1 MMSEQQLRDYLHR
14 VTADLKRTRRSLRR
28 YEAMATEP
36 IAIVG
41 MACRYPGGV
50 RTPGQLWDLAVS
62 EVDAITEFP
71 TDRGW
76 DLASVRD
83 RLATEASGFLRDID
97 RFDAEFFGISPRE
110 AVAMDP
116 QQRLLLETAWEAVER
131 AGIAPDSLRGSDTG
145 VFVGT
150 CAQDYPELLR
160 DTLDQVEGYVGTG
173 SAASVMSGRISYT
186 LGLEGPSLTVDTAC
200 SASLVALHSAVRAL
214 RARECS
220 LALTGGVVV
229 MTTLSPFL
237 EFTKQGGLAPD
248 GRCKSFSDDADGT
261 AWSEGAGM
269 LALQRLSDAQRDGH
283 EVLAVIRGSAVNS
296 DGASNGLSAPNG
308 TAQQQVIWSALE
320 NAGLA
325 PSDVDAVEAHGTG
338 TRLGDPIEAGALLA
352 TYGQDRQR
360 PLLLGSLKSNI
371 GHSQAAAGVGG
382 VIKMVAALRAG
393 VLPGL
398 LHFSA
403 PSSRIDWASGAVSPL
418 AHTAEWPETGSPRR
432 AGVSSFGVSGT
443 NAHVILEQAPE
454 PETPERPLHAEDEQ
468 AVWQLSGR
476 SLPALRAQARAL
488 ADHLE
493 ARPDLGSAD
502 LAYSLATT
510 RTRFEHSATVVGDRK
525 AARTAFEAM
534 ARGEEPGSVTLSAAR
549 VTDSR
554 PVFVFPGQGSQW
566 VGMAVELL
574 ECSPVFAAAMGEC
587 AGAFQGLVEWSL
599 AEVLGDEVA
608 LGRVEVVQPVLF
620 AVMVSLARLWRSF
633 GVVPSA
639 VVGHS
644 QGEIAAACVAG
655 ALSLEDAAR
664 VVCVRSKLIAEG
676 LAGRGG
682 MVSVPLPMAEVAG
695 LVASFGDEL
704 VVAAVN
710 GPESVVVS
718 GTSEAVTAL
727 LEREPRARR
736 IAVDYASH
744 SPMVEG
750 IRDAVLAGLP
760 SVRPV
765 AAEVPFYSS
774 VTGGRVDGAELG
786 AEYWFRNLR
795 ERVDF
800 HGAVS
805 GLVEGGFRVFL
816 EMSPHP
822 VLTTSVEET
831 AETVALGTLRRG
843 EGTLDRIRLSL
854 ALAHQ
859 HGIPVDWSAVFPDAT
874 RVELPTYA
882 FQQQR
887 FWPRAGATSVDVTA
901 AGLSVPEHPLL
912 GAGIELPGDDG
923 YLFTAR
929 LSLGTHPWL
938 ADHAV
943 AGTVLLPG
951 TALLEMV
958 IHAGDEVG
966 CHRVD
971 ELVLEKPLVLPEQGS
986 VQLQIRVDRPAAD
999 HRRTVRVFARGGAT
1013 WTQHASGTLSTG
1025 EYEGGATTPSIT
1037 SWPPP
1042 GAERIE
1048 PAGVYD
1054 ALAAE
1059 GYGYGPAFRG
1069 LSAAWRTEDGACAEV
1084 VLPEPERA
1092 EAGAFGLHP
1101 ALLDAVLHATSLLGS
1116 TRVLPF
1122 AWSGVRL
1129 YATGAT
1135 SLRARLRGIGPDTV
1149 ELTVVDPA
1157 GAPVLTAE
1165 SLVLRRH
1172 TAVDALDAP
1181 LYRLAWRPVP
1191 AGPDHARTVVELDPG
1206 TWALPDPVAGV
1217 DAAVVRLDRADEEML
1232 PATHRLTARV
1242 LGLLRA
1248 WLAEPRLDDVSL
1260 IFVTEGGVA
1269 VGDEDVVPAVAA
1281 ARGLIRSAQSENTG
1295 RFVLVDTDRPGVP
1308 DELLSR
1314 ALASGEPQLAVRDG
1328 ALLAAR
1334 LAEPGS
1340 LTPPPGPAWRL
1351 ETLRKGSLDDLDLV
1365 PWPRA
1370 EEPLGPG
1377 EVRVDVR
1384 AAGVNFRDV
1393 FDALGMNRR
1402 AATPLG
1408 AEVSGVV
1415 LETGPDVAGM
1425 RPGDRVF
1432 GLTVGAFGPLTVTDH
1447 RLLAPMPDDWTF
1459 AQAASVPVVFLTAYY
1474 GLLDLSEVRAG
1485 QSLLVHA
1492 GAGGVGM
1499 AAIQLAR
1506 HWGLE
1511 VFATASEPK
1520 QHVLRSLGLPDDHI
1534 ASSRTLDFERRFLA
1548 ATGGRGV
1555 DVVLNSLA
1563 GEFVDASLRL
1573 LPRGG
1578 RFAEMGKTDI
1588 RSAVPDGIGYR
1599 AFDLAE
1605 LEPDAVQERL
1615 RDLLDL
1621 FHDGALEHLPV
1632 STWDVRHGREA
1643 FRHIS
1648 RAQHIGKVV
1657 LTMPRRWNPRGTVLI
1672 TGGTGGLAASL
1683 ARHLVA
1689 KRGVRHLL
1697 LASRSGPDAPGAE
1710 RLVAELAEYG
1720 AEALVR
1726 ACDVGDRTAVAD
1738 LLATV
1743 SDRHPLTAVVHAAG
1757 VLDDGVIQSLTPERL
1772 ATSLGA
1778 KADAA
1783 WHLHELTRDL
1793 DLAAFVLYSSAAAVM
1808 GSAGQGNYAAANA
1821 FLDAL
1826 ATHRKAAGL
1835 PATSIA
1841 WSLWAEASGM
1851 TGALT
1856 ARDIDRIAR
1865 SGLPALST
1873 DEALAMFD
1881 AAVAQDAPAVAGM
1894 RLDLPTLRAAA
1905 SAPHILW
1912 ALTGTTGRRHAD
1924 SDEGALADR
1933 LARMG
1938 PPDRAAELTRLVRAQ
1953 AAAVLGHSDDQS
1965 LEADRPFKSLGFDS
1979 LTAVELRN
1987 RIGTLLGLRLASTI
2001 VFDHSSPTALA
2012 EHLSARLGGDQ
2023 PQENPVLAELAR
2035 LEDAFARFDGDAA
2048 IREQVMRRL
2057 SALLVTDDTEARET
2071 DLGEATDEEMFELLG
2086 KEFGIS

>member
-1 MMSEQQLRDYLHR
+1 M
-14 VTADLKRTRRSLRR
+14 
-28 YEAMATEP
+28 
-36 IAIVG
+36 
-41 MACRYPGGV
+41 
-50 RTPGQLWDLAVS
+50 
-62 EVDAITEFP
+62 
-71 TDRGW
+71 
-76 DLASVRD
+76 
-83 RLATEASGFLRDID
+83 
-97 RFDAEFFGISPRE
+97 
-110 AVAMDP
+110 
-116 QQRLLLETAWEAVER
+116 
-131 AGIAPDSLRGSDTG
+131 
-145 VFVGT
+145 
-150 CAQDYPELLR
+150 
-160 DTLDQVEGYVGTG
+160 
-173 SAASVMSGRISYT
+173 
-186 LGLEGPSLTVDTAC
+186 
-200 SASLVALHSAVRAL
+200 
-214 RARECS
+214 
-220 LALTGGVVV
+220 
-229 MTTLSPFL
+229 
-237 EFTKQGGLAPD
+237 
-248 GRCKSFSDDADGT
+248 
-261 AWSEGAGM
+261 
-269 LALQRLSDAQRDGH
+269 
-283 EVLAVIRGSAVNS
+283 
-296 DGASNGLSAPNG
+296 
-308 TAQQQVIWSALE
+308 
-320 NAGLA
+320 
-325 PSDVDAVEAHGTG
+325 
-338 TRLGDPIEAGALLA
+338 
-352 TYGQDRQR
+352 
-360 PLLLGSLKSNI
+360 
-371 GHSQAAAGVGG
+371 AGV
-382 VIKMVAALRAG
+382 
-393 VLPGL
+393 
-398 LHFSA
+398 
-403 PSSRIDWASGAVSPL
+403 
-418 AHTAEWPETGSPRR
+418 
-432 AGVSSFGVSGT
+432 
-443 NAHVILEQAPE
+443 
-454 PETPERPLHAEDEQ
+454 
-468 AVWQLSGR
+468 
-476 SLPALRAQARAL
+476 
-488 ADHLE
+488 
-493 ARPDLGSAD
+493 
-502 LAYSLATT
+502 
-510 RTRFEHSATVVGDRK
+510 
-525 AARTAFEAM
+525 
-534 ARGEEPGSVTLSAAR
+534 
-549 VTDSR
+549 
-554 PVFVFPGQGSQW
+554 
-566 VGMAVELL
+566 
-574 ECSPVFAAAMGEC
+574 
-587 AGAFQGLVEWSL
+587 
-599 AEVLGDEVA
+599 
-608 LGRVEVVQPVLF
+608 
-620 AVMVSLARLWRSF
+620 
-633 GVVPSA
+633 
-639 VVGHS
+639 
-644 QGEIAAACVAG
+644 
-655 ALSLEDAAR
+655 LSLEDAAR
-664 VVCVRSKLIAEG
+664 VVCVRSGLIAQE
-676 LAGRGG
+676 LAGGGG
-682 MVSVPLPMAEVAG
+682 MVSLPLPLAEAED
-695 LVASFGDEL
+695 LIASYGDGL

-718 GTSEAVTAL
+718 GRSEAVAAL
-727 LEREPRARR
+727 VEREPRARR

-750 IRDAVLAGLP
+750 IRDAVLAGLS

-765 AAEVPFYSS
+765 ASEVPFYSS
-774 VTGGRVDGAELG
+774 VTGGRVDGVELG
-786 AEYWFRNLR
+786 AQYWYTNLR

-805 GLVEGGFRVFL
+805 GLVAGGFRVFL

-822 VLTTSVEET
+822 VLTTSIEET

-882 FQQQR
+882 FQYQR
-887 FWPRAGATSVDVTA
+887 YWPRAGTAGVDVTA

-923 YLFTAR
+923 HLFTAR
-929 LSLGTHPWL
+929 LSLATHPWL

-958 IHAGDEVG
+958 IHAGDEAG

-999 HRRTVRVFARGGAT
+999 HRRSVRLFARGGGN
-1013 WTQHASGTLSTG
+1013 WTQHASGTLSNG
-1025 EYEGGATTPSIT
+1025 EHEGGDPVPAIT

-1042 GAERIE
+1042 GADEIE

-1054 ALAAE
+1054 ALAE
-1059 GYGYGPAFRG
+1059 QGYGYGPAFRG
-1069 LSAAWRTEDGACAEV
+1069 LSAAWLTEDGVCAEV
-1084 VLPEPERA
+1084 ALPEHERA
-1092 EAGAFGLHP
+1092 DAGDFGLHP

-1116 TRVLPF
+1116 TGVLPF

-1129 YATGAT
+1129 HASGAT

-1165 SLVLRRH
+1165 SLVLRRY
-1172 TAVDALDAP
+1172 TAVDSAIDAP

-1191 AGPDHARTVVELDPG
+1191 ADPDHARTVVELDPR
-1206 TWALPDPVAGV
+1206 TWALPDTSAGV
-1217 DAAVVRLDRADEEML
+1217 DAAVVRLGPVGEDML
-1232 PATHRLTARV
+1232 PATYQLTARV
-1242 LGLLRA
+1242 LDLLRA
-1248 WLAEPRLDDVSL
+1248 WLAEPRLEEVSL
-1260 IFVTEGGVA
+1260 VFVTEGGVA

-1281 ARGLIRSAQSENTG
+1281 ARGLIRSAQTENTG
-1295 RFVLVDTDRPGVP
+1295 RFVLVDTDGPGVS
-1308 DELLSR
+1308 DELISR
-1314 ALASGEPQLAVRDG
+1314 VLASGEPQLAVRDG
-1328 ALLAAR
+1328 GLLAAR
-1334 LAEPGS
+1334 LTEPGT
-1340 LTPPPGPAWRL
+1340 LTPPAGPSWRL
-1351 ETLRKGSLDDLDLV
+1351 ETTRKGSLDDLALI
-1365 PWPRA
+1365 PWTRA
-1370 EEPLGPG
+1370 EEPLGPR

-1415 LETGPDVAGM
+1415 LETGPDVTGLL
-1425 RPGDRVF
+1425 PGDRVF

-1520 QHVLRSLGLPDDHI
+1520 QHMLRRLGVPDDHI
-1534 ASSRTLDFERRFLA
+1534 ASSRTLDFERRFLEV
-1548 ATGGRGV
+1548 TDGRGV

-1588 RSAVPDGIGYR
+1588 RTEVPAGIGYR

-1615 RDLLDL
+1615 TALLDL
-1621 FHDGALEHLPV
+1621 FHDGVLKPLPV
-1632 STWDVRHGREA
+1632 STWDVRRGREA
-1643 FRHIS
+1643 FRYIS

-1683 ARHLVA
+1683 ARHLVTT
-1689 KRGVRHLL
+1689 RGVRQLL
-1697 LASRSGPDAPGAE
+1697 LVSRSGPDAPGAA
-1710 RLVAELAEYG
+1710 RLVEELAEHG
-1720 AEALVR
+1720 AQVLVR
-1726 ACDVGDRTAVAD
+1726 ACDVGDRTELAD
-1738 LLATV
+1738 LLATIPAQ
-1743 SDRHPLTAVVHAAG
+1743 HPLTAVVHAAG
-1757 VLDDGVIQSLTPERL
+1757 VLDDGVIQSMTPERL
-1772 ATSLGA
+1772 ATSLRS
-1778 KADAA
+1778 KADGA

-1808 GSAGQGNYAAANA
+1808 GSAGQANYAAANA

-1826 ATHRKAAGL
+1826 AAHRGAAGL

-1881 AAVAQDAPAVAGM
+1881 AAVAQDEPAVAGM
-1894 RLDLPTLRAAA
+1894 RLDLSTLRAAA

-1924 SDEGALADR
+1924 TGEGALGDR
-1933 LARMG
+1933 LARMS
-1938 PPDRAAELTRLVRAQ
+1938 PADRATELIRLVRTQ
-1953 AAAVLGHSDDQS
+1953 AAAVLGHPDDGS

-1987 RIGTLLGLRLASTI
+1987 RIGTQLGLRLAATI
-2001 VFDHSSPTALA
+2001 VFEHSSPTALA
-2012 EHLSARLGGDQ
+2012 EHLSSRIGGDR
-2023 PQENPVLAELAR
+2023 PQEIPVLAELAR
-2035 LEDAFARFDGDAA
+2035 LEDAFARFDGDPGV
-2048 IREQVMRRL
+2048 REQVMRRL
-2057 SALLVTDDTEARET
+2057 SALLVTDTETQDT

>member
-1 MMSEQQLRDYLHR
+1 M
-14 VTADLKRTRRSLRR
+14 
-28 YEAMATEP
+28 
-36 IAIVG
+36 
-41 MACRYPGGV
+41 
-50 RTPGQLWDLAVS
+50 
-62 EVDAITEFP
+62 
-71 TDRGW
+71 
-76 DLASVRD
+76 
-83 RLATEASGFLRDID
+83 
-97 RFDAEFFGISPRE
+97 
-110 AVAMDP
+110 
-116 QQRLLLETAWEAVER
+116 
-131 AGIAPDSLRGSDTG
+131 
-145 VFVGT
+145 
-150 CAQDYPELLR
+150 
-160 DTLDQVEGYVGTG
+160 
-173 SAASVMSGRISYT
+173 
-186 LGLEGPSLTVDTAC
+186 
-200 SASLVALHSAVRAL
+200 
-214 RARECS
+214 
-220 LALTGGVVV
+220 
-229 MTTLSPFL
+229 
-237 EFTKQGGLAPD
+237 
-248 GRCKSFSDDADGT
+248 
-261 AWSEGAGM
+261 
-269 LALQRLSDAQRDGH
+269 
-283 EVLAVIRGSAVNS
+283 
-296 DGASNGLSAPNG
+296 
-308 TAQQQVIWSALE
+308 
-320 NAGLA
+320 
-325 PSDVDAVEAHGTG
+325 
-338 TRLGDPIEAGALLA
+338 
-352 TYGQDRQR
+352 
-360 PLLLGSLKSNI
+360 
-371 GHSQAAAGVGG
+371 
-382 VIKMVAALRAG
+382 
-393 VLPGL
+393 
-398 LHFSA
+398 
-403 PSSRIDWASGAVSPL
+403 
-418 AHTAEWPETGSPRR
+418 
-432 AGVSSFGVSGT
+432 
-443 NAHVILEQAPE
+443 
-454 PETPERPLHAEDEQ
+454 
-468 AVWQLSGR
+468 
-476 SLPALRAQARAL
+476 
-488 ADHLE
+488 
-493 ARPDLGSAD
+493 
-502 LAYSLATT
+502 
-510 RTRFEHSATVVGDRK
+510 
-525 AARTAFEAM
+525 
-534 ARGEEPGSVTLSAAR
+534 
-549 VTDSR
+549 
-554 PVFVFPGQGSQW
+554 
-566 VGMAVELL
+566 ELL
-574 ECSPVFAAAMGEC
+574 ESSPVFAGAMGRC
-587 AGAFQGLVEWSL
+587 GVALAPFVGWSL
-599 AEVLGDEVA
+599 VDVLGDPVA
-608 LGRVEVVQPVLF
+608 LGRVDVVQPVLW
-620 AVMVSLARLWRSF
+620 AVMVSLAEVWRSF
-633 GVVPSA
+633 GVVPAA

-655 ALSLEDAAR
+655 VLSLEDAAR
-664 VVCVRSKLIAEG
+664 VVCVRSRLIAQE
-676 LAGRGG
+676 LAGGGG
-682 MVSVPLPMAEVAG
+682 MVSVPLPLAEVEG
-695 LVASFGDEL
+695 LIAPFGGGL

-718 GTSEAVTAL
+718 GTSEAVADL

-750 IRDAVLAGLP
+750 IRDAVLAGLSP
-760 SVRPV
+760 VRPV

-786 AEYWFRNLR
+786 AEYWYTNVR

-805 GLVEGGFRVFL
+805 GLVAGGFRVFL

-822 VLTTSVEET
+822 VLTTSIEET
-831 AETVALGTLRRG
+831 AEAVALGTLRRG

-882 FQQQR
+882 FQYR
-887 FWPRAGATSVDVTA
+887 RYWPRAGSTAVDVTA

-912 GAGIELPGDDG
+912 GAGTELPGDG
-923 YLFTAR
+923 GHLFTAR
-929 LSLGTHPWL
+929 LSLATHPWL

-951 TALLEMV
+951 TALLELV
-958 IHAGDEVG
+958 IHAGDAVG

-986 VQLQIRVDRPAAD
+986 VRVQIQVDRPAAD
-999 HRRTVRVFARGGAT
+999 HRRTVRVFARGGAA
-1013 WTQHASGTLSTG
+1013 WTRHASGTLSTG
-1025 EYEGGATTPSIT
+1025 EHESGDPAPSIT

-1042 GAERIE
+1042 GADTIE
-1048 PAGVYD
+1048 PAAVYD
-1054 ALAAE
+1054 ALAEE

-1069 LSAAWRTEDGACAEV
+1069 LNAAWLTEDGVCAEV
-1084 VLPEPERA
+1084 ALPGPERA

-1101 ALLDAVLHATSLLGS
+1101 ALLDAVLHATSPLGS
-1116 TRVLPF
+1116 TGVLPF
-1122 AWSGVRL
+1122 AWNGVRL
-1129 YATGAT
+1129 HASGAT
-1135 SLRARLRGIGPDTV
+1135 SVRARLRTIGPDTV
-1149 ELTVVDPA
+1149 ELTVVDPS

-1165 SLVLRRH
+1165 SLVLRTY
-1172 TAVDALDAP
+1172 TAGDSATDAP

-1191 AGPDHARTVVELDPG
+1191 ADPGHARTVVELDPR
-1206 TWALPDPVAGV
+1206 TWALPDASAGV
-1217 DAAVVRLDRADEEML
+1217 DAAVVRLGPVGDETL
-1232 PATHRLTARV
+1232 PATYRLTARV
-1242 LGLLRA
+1242 LDLLRA
-1248 WLAEPRLDDVSL
+1248 WLAEPRLEEVL
-1260 IFVTEGGVA
+1260 LVFVTEGGVA

-1281 ARGLIRSAQSENTG
+1281 ARGLIRSAQTENTG
-1295 RFVLVDTDRPGVP
+1295 RFVLLDTDGPRVP

-1314 ALASGEPQLAVRDG
+1314 ALACGEPQLAVRDG
-1328 ALLAAR
+1328 GLLAAR
-1334 LAEPGS
+1334 LAEPGT
-1340 LTPPPGPAWRL
+1340 LTPPAGPSWRL
-1351 ETLRKGSLDDLDLV
+1351 ETTRKGSLDDLALI

-1370 EEPLGPG
+1370 EEPLGPR

-1415 LETGPDVAGM
+1415 LETGPDVTGVL
-1425 RPGDRVF
+1425 PGDRVF

-1485 QSLLVHA
+1485 QALLVHA

-1520 QHVLRSLGLPDDHI
+1520 QHVLRRLGVPDDHI
-1534 ASSRTLDFERRFLA
+1534 ASSRTLDFERRFLE

-1588 RSAVPDGIGYR
+1588 RTDVPDGIGYR

-1615 RDLLDL
+1615 TALLDL
-1621 FHDGALEHLPV
+1621 FRDGALRPLPV
-1632 STWDVRHGREA
+1632 STWDVRRGREA

-1683 ARHLVA
+1683 ARHLVTR
-1689 KRGVRHLL
+1689 RGVRQLL
-1697 LASRSGPDAPGAE
+1697 LVSRSGPDAPGAA
-1710 RLVAELAEYG
+1710 RLAAELAEHG
-1720 AEALVR
+1720 AQVLVR
-1726 ACDVGDRTAVAD
+1726 ACDVGDRTALED
-1738 LLATV
+1738 LLATIP
-1743 SDRHPLTAVVHAAG
+1743 DQHPLTAVVHAAG
-1757 VLDDGVIQSLTPERL
+1757 VLDDGVIQSMTPERL
-1772 ATSLGA
+1772 ATSLRS
-1778 KADAA
+1778 KADGA
-1783 WHLHELTRDL
+1783 WHLHELTRNL

-1808 GSAGQGNYAAANA
+1808 GSAGQANYAAANA

-1826 ATHRKAAGL
+1826 AAHRKAAGL

-1856 ARDIDRIAR
+1856 ARDVDRIAR

-1873 DEALAMFD
+1873 AEALAMFD
-1881 AAVAQDAPAVAGM
+1881 AAVAQDEPAVAGM

-1924 SDEGALADR
+1924 TGEGALGDR
-1933 LARMG
+1933 LARMR
-1938 PPDRAAELTRLVRAQ
+1938 PADRVAELTRLVRAQ
-1953 AAAVLGHSDDQS
+1953 AAAVLGHPDDRS
-1965 LEADRPFKSLGFDS
+1965 LEADRPFTSLGFDS

-1987 RIGTLLGLRLASTI
+1987 RIGTQLGLRLAATI
-2001 VFDHSSPTALA
+2001 VFEHSSPTALA
-2012 EHLSARLGGDQ
+2012 EHLSSRIGGDQ

-2035 LEDAFARFDGDAA
+2035 LEDAFARFDGDPGT
-2048 IREQVMRRL
+2048 REQVMRRL
-2057 SALLVTDDTEARET
+2057 SALLVTDTGAEAQDT

>member
-1 MMSEQQLRDYLHR
+1 MSEQKLRDYLNR

-50 RTPGQLWDLAVS
+50 RTPEQLWELAVS
-62 EVDAITEFP
+62 GVDAITEFP

-76 DLASVRD
+76 DLAALRD
-83 RLATEASGFLRDID
+83 RVATEASGFLRDID

-116 QQRLLLETAWEAVER
+116 QQRLLLETSWEAVER

-160 DTLDQVEGYVGTG
+160 DTADQVEGYVGTG

-220 LALTGGVVV
+220 LALAGGVVV

-269 LALQRLSDAQRDGH
+269 LALRRLSDARRDGH
-283 EVLAVIRGSAVNS
+283 EVLAVIRGSAMNS

-325 PSDVDAVEAHGTG
+325 PADVDAVEAHGTG

-352 TYGQDRQR
+352 TYGQDRER

-371 GHSQAAAGVGG
+371 GHTQAAAGVGG

-418 AHTAEWPETGSPRR
+418 ARVTEWPATGRPRR

-443 NAHVILEQAPE
+443 NAHIILEQAPE
-454 PETPERPLHAEDEQ
+454 PETPERRPLVGDERV
-468 AVWQLSGR
+468 VWQLSGR

-488 ADHLE
+488 VDHLE
-493 ARPDLGSAD
+493 ARPDLAPAD

-510 RTRFEHSATVVGDRK
+510 RTRFEHGATVVGDRK
-525 AARTAFEAM
+525 AACTAFEAL
-534 ARGEEPGSVTLSAAR
+534 ARGEEPGSLTLSAAR

-554 PVFVFPGQGSQW
+554 PVLVFPGQGAQW
-566 VGMAVELL
+566 VGMAVELW
-574 ECSPVFAAAMGEC
+574 ESSPVFAEAMSRC
-587 AGAFQGLVEWSL
+587 AVALAPFVDWSL
-599 AEVLGDEVA
+599 ADVLGDEAA
-608 LGRVEVVQPVLF
+608 LGRVDVVQPVLW
-620 AVMVSLARLWRSF
+620 AVMVSLAEVWRSF
-633 GVVPSA
+633 GVVPAA

-644 QGEIAAACVAG
+644 QGEIAAAVVAG

-664 VVCVRSKLIAEG
+664 VVCVRSRLIARE
-676 LAGRGG
+676 LAGGGG
-682 MVSVPLPMAEVAG
+682 MVSLPLPLAEAED
-695 LVASFGDEL
+695 LIAPHGDGL

-718 GTSEAVTAL
+718 GTPEAVATL
-727 LEREPRARR
+727 VEDEPRARR

-744 SPMVEG
+744 SPMVAG
-750 IRDAVLAGLP
+750 IRDAVLAGLS

-786 AEYWFRNLR
+786 AEYWYTNLR

-800 HGAVS
+800 QGAVS
-805 GLVEGGFRVFL
+805 RLVAGGFRVFL

-822 VLTTSVEET
+822 VLTTSIEES

-859 HGIPVDWSAVFPDAT
+859 HGIPVDWNAVFPGAT

-882 FQQQR
+882 FQHQR
-887 FWPRAGATSVDVTA
+887 YWPRAGTAGVDVTA

-923 YLFTAR
+923 HLFTAR
-929 LSLGTHPWL
+929 LSLATHPWL

-958 IHAGDEVG
+958 IHVGDEVG

-971 ELVLEKPLVLPEQGS
+971 ELVLEKPLVLPEQGG
-986 VQLQIRVDRPAAD
+986 VQIQIRVDRPAAD
-999 HRRTVRVFARGGAT
+999 HRRTVRLFARGGGSWA
-1013 WTQHASGTLSTG
+1013 QHASGTLSTG
-1025 EYEGGATTPSIT
+1025 EHEGRDPASATT

-1042 GAERIE
+1042 GADEIE
-1048 PAGVYD
+1048 PTGVYD
-1054 ALAAE
+1054 ALAEE

-1069 LSAAWRTEDGACAEV
+1069 LSAAWPTEDGVCAEV
-1084 VLPEPERA
+1084 ALPEHVRA

-1116 TRVLPF
+1116 TGVLPF

-1129 YATGAT
+1129 HASGAT

-1149 ELTVVDPA
+1149 ELAVVDPA

-1165 SLVLRRH
+1165 SLVLRRY
-1172 TAVDALDAP
+1172 TAVDSAVDAP
-1181 LYRLAWRPVP
+1181 LYRLAWRPVT
-1191 AGPDHARTVVELDPG
+1191 ADPDRARTVVELDPR
-1206 TWALPDPVAGV
+1206 TWALPDTSAGV
-1217 DAAVVRLDRADEEML
+1217 DAAVVRLGPAGEDMV
-1232 PATHRLTARV
+1232 PATYELTARV
-1242 LGLLRA
+1242 LDLVRA
-1248 WLAEPRLDDVSL
+1248 WLAEPRLEEVSL
-1260 IFVTEGGVA
+1260 VFVTEGGVA

-1281 ARGLIRSAQSENTG
+1281 ARGLIRSAQTENTG
-1295 RFVLVDTDRPGVP
+1295 RFVLVDTDGPGVP
-1308 DELLSR
+1308 DELVPR

-1334 LAEPGS
+1334 LAEPGT
-1340 LTPPPGPAWRL
+1340 LPPPAGPAWRL
-1351 ETLRKGSLDDLDLV
+1351 ETTRKGSLDDLALI

-1370 EEPLGPG
+1370 EEPLGPL

-1415 LETGPDVAGM
+1415 LETGPDVTGLL
-1425 RPGDRVF
+1425 PGDRVF

-1459 AQAASVPVVFLTAYY
+1459 TQAASVPVVFLTAYY

-1520 QHVLRSLGLPDDHI
+1520 QHMLRRLGVPDDHI
-1534 ASSRTLDFERRFLA
+1534 ASSRTLDFERRFLE

-1588 RSAVPDGIGYR
+1588 RTQVPDGIGYR

-1615 RDLLDL
+1615 TALLDL
-1621 FHDGALEHLPV
+1621 FRDGVLKPLPV
-1632 STWDVRHGREA
+1632 STWDVRRGREA

-1657 LTMPRRWNPRGTVLI
+1657 LTMPRRWNPQGTVLI

-1683 ARHLVA
+1683 ARHLVTT
-1689 KRGVRHLL
+1689 RGVRHLL
-1697 LASRSGPDAPGAE
+1697 LVSRSGPDAPGAA
-1710 RLVAELAEYG
+1710 RLVEELAEHG
-1720 AEALVR
+1720 AQVLVR
-1726 ACDVGDRTAVAD
+1726 ACDVGDRTALAD
-1738 LLATV
+1738 LLATIP
-1743 SDRHPLTAVVHAAG
+1743 DQHPLTSVVHAAG
-1757 VLDDGVIQSLTPERL
+1757 VLDDGVIQSMTPERL
-1772 ATSLGA
+1772 ATSLRS
-1778 KADAA
+1778 KADGA
-1783 WHLHELTRDL
+1783 WHLHELTQDL

-1808 GSAGQGNYAAANA
+1808 GSAGQANYAAANA

-1826 ATHRKAAGL
+1826 AAHRRAAGL

-1873 DEALAMFD
+1873 AEALAMFD
-1881 AAVAQDAPAVAGM
+1881 AAVARDEPAVAGM
-1894 RLDLPTLRAAA
+1894 RLDLPALRAAA
-1905 SAPHILW
+1905 STPHILW

-1924 SDEGALADR
+1924 TGEGALGDR
-1933 LARMG
+1933 LARMSPG
-1938 PPDRAAELTRLVRAQ
+1938 DRSAELTRLVRTQ
-1953 AAAVLGHSDDQS
+1953 AAAVLGHPDDGS
-1965 LEADRPFKSLGFDS
+1965 LETDRPFKSLGFDS

-1987 RIGTLLGLRLASTI
+1987 RIGTQLGLRLAATI
-2001 VFDHSSPTALA
+2001 VFEHSSPTALA
-2012 EHLSARLGGDQ
+2012 EHLSSRIGGDR
-2023 PQENPVLAELAR
+2023 PQEVPVLAELAR
-2035 LEDAFARFDGDAA
+2035 LEDAFARFDGDPGV
-2048 IREQVMRRL
+2048 REQVMRRL
-2057 SALLVTDDTEARET
+2057 SALLVTDTETQDT